1 MFRQS
6 FLLALILN
14 FYYFLLQ
21 LFTLELYLRGRPDA
35 LVRNQVTN
43 ITKLNLWDSTFAYFG
58 LLCRPCLPGRTSP

>member
-43 ITKLNLWDSTFAYFG
+43 ITKLNLWNSTIGAQVGG
-58 LLCRPCLPGRTSP
+58 LTIKTPPP